1 MKFVQF
7 LKDVILSKFWVK
19 LVAFL
24 LAMFVVLIINL

>member
-19 LVAFL
+19 LVSFL
-24 LAMFVVLIINL
+24 LAMFVALIINL